1 MKSLLTSKTF
11 WVFVILLVGSVLN
24 ATGVMNLELNENAE
38 WLVPVI
44 SVIGIV
50 LRLITKD
57 PIVWDKK

>member
-44 SVIGIV
+44 SIIGIV